1 MPQSFT
7 KTQKKIVAGA
17 GFTIEI
23 IITAIL
29 PFITYKFGVICF
41 LVALIHLALYNL
53 YAGEANDFQ
62 YFK

>member
-1 MPQSFT
+1 MPQTFT
-7 KTQKKIVAGA
+7 KTQKRIVAGA

-23 IITAIL
+23 MISAIL
-29 PFITYKFGVICF
+29 PFIIYKFGITCF